1 MEKKTVLSEETLVPI
16 GLLITL
22 LLFSA
27 WLTNV
32 WANGV
37 TVNEKVHKLEERQEK
52 ENDKIN
58 YQLEKLNAKMDEL
71 LKEMRHGNGR

>member
-1 MEKKTVLSEETLVPI
+1 MEKKTVLNEETLVPI

-32 WANGV
+32 WATGIKV
-37 TVNEKVHKLEERQEK
+37 DEKVQKLEQRQEK

-58 YQLEKLNAKMDEL
+58 YQLEKLNNKMDEV
-71 LKEMRHGNGR
+71 LKEVRNGGK